1 MTRVVLP
8 QPDFL
13 QPLRPLPRL
22 LWLAGAT
29 ALAVLLVSGLD
40 AWSAWQQRGAA
51 QQKRLVAQARL
62 AGSASAVAAAGQ
74 RNAGTAVGGAAP
86 SIPQPGTTSPS
97 ATANASVSHA
107 TVDAVGAAKTTTA
120 DATLQQRLAY
130 PWLAVWQAG
139 EAASVADVA
148 WLGLSHQAGHGLLLE
163 GRAANPAAA
172 LAATGALRA
181 QAQWQQVVLTRLE
194 RNDSAA
200 SPTNGASAGQALA
213 LSALP
218 AWLAAPRGEARP

>member
-1 MTRVVLP
+1 MTRVALP

-40 AWSAWQQRGAA
+40 AWSAWQQRGVAH
-51 QQKRLVAQARL
+51 QQWLAAQARL
-62 AGSASAVAAAGQ
+62 AASAAAGP
-74 RNAGTAVGGAAP
+74 RNAGAAVGGA
-86 SIPQPGTTSPS
+86 TTSTRQTARASPAVAS
-97 ATANASVSHA
+97 ADMASAGGKNA
-107 TVDAVGAAKTTTA
+107 A
-120 DATLQQRLAY
+120 DAALQQRLAY
-130 PWLAVWQAG
+130 PWLAVWQAA

-163 GRAANPAAA
+163 GRAASPAAA

-194 RNDSAA
+194 RSDSAA
-200 SPTNGASAGQALA
+200 NAANAGSAASANSVTNALT

-218 AWLAAPRGEARP
+218 AWLAAPAGELRP